1 MYGVYT
7 QDPRFLGMVVE
18 HCEYGDLRKLITE
31 MPDISVEQKWT
42 ILMDIAEVR

>member
-18 HCEYGDLRKLITE
+18 FCHLGDLRKLLTE
-31 MPDISVEQKWT
+31 VDLSDEEKWT